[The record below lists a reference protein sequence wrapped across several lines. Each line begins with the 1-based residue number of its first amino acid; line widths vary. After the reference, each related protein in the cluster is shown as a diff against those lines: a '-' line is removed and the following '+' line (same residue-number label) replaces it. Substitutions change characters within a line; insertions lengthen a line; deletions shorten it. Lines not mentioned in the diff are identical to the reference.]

1 MKKMIDYSG
10 PVYCKRIESDN
21 LRMYKNLIRI
31 YMRKP
36 VWFEPSENHVYQQAE
51 YKKSRSK
58 QRIAN
63 ENRIKKE
70 NLRFMIRLLRVK
82 PTKYFANEELNKR
95 WLLLLSY
102 KHKKIL
108 NKSSRM
114 NAIAFNYV

>member
-31 YMRKP
+31 YMRKAT
-36 VWFEPSENHVYQQAE
+36 WFEPNKNHVYQQAE
-51 YKKSRSK
+51 YEKSRSK
-58 QRIAN
+58 QRKTN
-63 ENRIKKE
+63 ENRIKNE
-70 NLRFMIRLLRVK
+70 NLRFVIRLLRVK
-82 PTKYFANEELNKR
+82 PTKYLSKEELNKR
-95 WLLLLSY
+95 WFLLLSY